1 LESAAFNSST
11 SSGSDAFPWSDYVR
25 RLGYDGPLEAS
36 AECLRALCSAHLLAI
51 PYEML
56 DTLDGEVPSL
66 ELAAAFDRVVRR
78 RRGGTC
84 LETTPLFGAFLRT
97 LGFGVRLVAG
107 QMWRVSNEWWPHW
120 DHLALVVEAEG
131 HSWLVDVGFLMLSPL
146 EPLLM
151 ADEPQEQRGW
161 RFRLVERDGYRTLLR
176 AGSDGVWAPVYR
188 IGDQHLEVADYAW
201 IVDFHRTAEDSPLA
215 GTVLCSRVLPDGKT
229 VVMGDNVLRARNG
242 RQEMDFL
249 SGSAEAER
257 ALAEVLHGH
266 PHLVEKAVAA
276 WEKAR
281 ANRRESRR
289 RIA

>member
-1 LESAAFNSST
+1 M
-11 SSGSDAFPWSDYVR
+11 R

-56 DTLDGEVPSL
+56 DTLDGGVPTL
-66 ELAAAFDRVVRR
+66 DLADAFDRVVRL

-84 LETTPLFGAFLRT
+84 LETTPLFGAFLRS

-131 HSWLVDVGFLMLSPL
+131 REWLVDVGFLMLSPP

-151 ADEPQEQRGW
+151 TDEPQEQHGW
-161 RFRLVERDGYRTLLR
+161 RFRVVQREGFRTLLR
-176 AGSDGVWAPVYR
+176 AGPDGVWAPVYR
-188 IGDQHLEVADYAW
+188 IGDQHLEAADYAW
-201 IVDFHRTAEDSPLA
+201 IVDFHRSSEDSPLA
-215 GTVLCSRVLPDGKT
+215 GTVLCSRVLRDGKV
-229 VVMGDNVLRARNG
+229 VVMGDNFLRARNG
-242 RQEMDFL
+242 RQEMEFL
-249 SGSAEAER
+249 ADSAEAER

-281 ANRRESRR
+281 ANRREARR